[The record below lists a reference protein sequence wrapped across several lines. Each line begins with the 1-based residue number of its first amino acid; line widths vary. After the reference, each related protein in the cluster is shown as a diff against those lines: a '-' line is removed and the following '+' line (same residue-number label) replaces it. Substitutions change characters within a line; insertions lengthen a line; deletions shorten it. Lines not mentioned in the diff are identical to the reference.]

1 MRGKRKGLLWLL
13 IGLLLITWCTGCGK
27 EKEPGTPVANLGEE
41 TIYLEEAVFYTRML
55 QEQWEMAYYD
65 SYGADMW
72 QHEPEFGEGEGKAST
87 LEEALKQDVM
97 DTLTEIHLLCAHA
110 EEYDAELTKEEKTVV
125 SDRAKA
131 FMKSNTSAVLEAAGA
146 TKETVEQFLLYN
158 EQAAKTAAA
167 LKEGYE
173 PEISEEETRVGKL
186 TYCLFATTGTF
197 DAQGNQTPFTEE
209 ELVKVKENAEEFV
222 LLAKALGNITAAG
235 EEMSHTV
242 IDVYFNEYTDGGAHE
257 LVAQAARE
265 METGGISDLIETQ
278 EGYYIVQRVSEFD
291 EEATRERE
299 EELKYFAREDYCAE
313 LVEKWGE
320 ETPLEIFPDVWDAV
334 RVDSLLTIEE

>member
-1 MRGKRKGLLWLL
+1 MRGKRKGLLRLL
-13 IGLLLITWCTGCGK
+13 TGLLLITWCAGCGE
-27 EKEPGTPVANLGEE
+27 EKGSGTPVANLGEE
-41 TIYLEEAVFYTRML
+41 TFYLEEAVFYTRML

-131 FMKSNTSAVLEAAGA
+131 FMKSNTPAVLEAAGA

-222 LLAKALGNITAAG
+222 LRAKALGDITAAG

-320 ETPLEIFPDVWDAV
+320 ETPLEILPDVWDAV